1 MSTGHCDWGARI
13 SGLGVG
19 CTTFSKHKG
28 VLVPVGGLHSAQF
41 TIAWAT
47 QSGLFSVHVGVQ
59 RVVIRDG
66 IALRILF
73 PAFAVLG
80 MSTLY
85 ARALPDTH
93 CKEKEPEV
101 CRSSSVLKVL
111 NRKALVTRP
120 ATGSHREWHVHF
132 CPTSAKRKKDKIKK
146 S

>member
-1 MSTGHCDWGARI
+1 MSTGHGDWNARI
-13 SGLGVG
+13 SGLGIG
-19 CTTFSKHKG
+19 RTTVCKHMG
-28 VLVPVGGLHSAQF
+28 VSVPFCRLLAAEIIV
-41 TIAWAT
+41 AWAT

-111 NRKALVTRP
+111 NREVLVTRP
-120 ATGSHREWHVHF
+120 ATGSHRENHDAF
-132 CPTSAKRKKDKIKK
+132 
-146 S
+146 

>member
-1 MSTGHCDWGARI
+1 MSAGHCDRGARI

-19 CTTFSKHKG
+19 RTTFSKHKG
-28 VLVPVGGLHSAQF
+28 VPVLLSRLQSAQF

-59 RVVIRDG
+59 RVVIRDR
-66 IALRILF
+66 IALRILC

-111 NRKALVTRP
+111 NREVLVTRP
-120 ATGSHREWHVHF
+120 ATGSHRENHDAF
-132 CPTSAKRKKDKIKK
+132 
-146 S
+146 

>member
-1 MSTGHCDWGARI
+1 MSTGHGDWNARI

-19 CTTFSKHKG
+19 RTTFSKHKG
-28 VLVPVGGLHSAQF
+28 VLVPFSRLGFDKCIV
-41 TIAWAT
+41 AWAT

-111 NRKALVTRP
+111 NREVLVTRP
-120 ATGSHREWHVHF
+120 ATGSHRENHDAF
-132 CPTSAKRKKDKIKK
+132 
-146 S
+146 